1 MPTHQL
7 LIGMRAA
14 QCMWQG
20 GSMHSYQ
27 LKTFAEVQVN
37 RDLIMKRNSF
47 LNISIDNDSEWSILN
62 CFRQSLIQA
71 QEYIG
76 NLQHS
81 NGGEFHT
88 DYMGFATA
96 IVLAYYNADEDDVSF
111 DLFIEMGERLTD
123 SLTFTDEEDL
133 WLSTRQL
140 EERLKHIINLYYFE

>member
-1 MPTHQL
+1 
-7 LIGMRAA
+7 
-14 QCMWQG
+14 
-20 GSMHSYQ
+20 
-27 LKTFAEVQVN
+27 
-37 RDLIMKRNSF
+37 MKRNSF

>member
-1 MPTHQL
+1 
-7 LIGMRAA
+7 
-14 QCMWQG
+14 
-20 GSMHSYQ
+20 MHSYQ